1 MASKYFSDDE
11 LTCHC
16 CGKYPEGGMDQNL
29 LDLLDDIREAVGGP
43 VELSCAYRCQKHND
57 ELPNSVPNSQHV
69 QGTAAD
75 VLVPDGWTVDQ
86 LADLA
91 EQLNADGIG
100 RYYASDMVH
109 VDVREGRTGA
119 GYAWIGD

>member
-1 MASKYFSDDE
+1 MASKYFSDEE

-16 CGKYPEGGMDQNL
+16 CGQYPKGGMDQNL

-43 VELSCAYRCQKHND
+43 VEISNAYRCPEHNAAVGGV
-57 ELPNSVPNSQHV
+57 SNSQHV

-75 VLVPDGWTVDQ
+75 VIVPPGWTVDR
-86 LADLA
+86 LAALA
-91 EQLNADGIG
+91 STLDADGIG
-100 RYYASDMVH
+100 RYYASNFVH

-119 GYAWIGD
+119 GYAWCGD

>member
-16 CGKYPEGGMDQNL
+16 CGKYPDGGMDQNL
-29 LDLLDDIREAVGGP
+29 LELLDEIRETVGSP
-43 VELSCAYRCQKHND
+43 VEISCAYRCPEHNR
-57 ELPNSVPNSQHV
+57 EVGGVSNSQHV
-69 QGTAAD
+69 DGTAAD
-75 VLVPDGWTVDQ
+75 VIVPTGWTVDQ

-91 EQLNADGIG
+91 QRLNADGIG
-100 RYYASDMVH
+100 RYYTSGFVH